1 MSKRS
6 RIFLTPAAGSLMLF
20 FLLPAAALLVSCE
33 VMEPQ
38 RPETPERFGPG
49 YPAGSAG
56 WSEKQREVYRRAFDA
71 GRRDAR
77 EGYRYDDD
85 RVTLPLAD
93 QLWSFSRRGYR
104 AGYYHDTPVGSAAR
118 GRATHTPVDG
128 LSIPG
133 TGGSSVPDSTLQ
145 PLAPPVTAPPKVQ
158 TPARP
163 TGPDPFSVPLESMG
177 TEGEVR

>member
-1 MSKRS
+1 
-6 RIFLTPAAGSLMLF
+6 MLL
-20 FLLPAAALLVSCE
+20 FLLPATAVLISCAT
-33 VMEPQ
+33 MEPQ
-38 RPETPERFGPG
+38 RPPTSERFGPG

-56 WSEKQREVYRRAFDA
+56 WSEKERGVYRAAFDA

-93 QLWSFSRRGYR
+93 RLWSFSRRGYR
-104 AGYYHDTPVGSAAR
+104 AGFYHDRPLGSAAR
-118 GRATHTPVDG
+118 GRATQEAPADG

-133 TGGSSVPDSTLQ
+133 AGGSSVPDSTLQ

-158 TPARP
+158 APARS

-177 TEGEVR
+177 TEGEAR